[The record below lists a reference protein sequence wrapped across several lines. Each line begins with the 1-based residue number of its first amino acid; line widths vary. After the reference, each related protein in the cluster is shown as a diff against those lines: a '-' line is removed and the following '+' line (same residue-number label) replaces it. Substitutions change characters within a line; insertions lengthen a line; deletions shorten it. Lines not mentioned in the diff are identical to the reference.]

1 MCNINNSSRLS
12 DREEETIIIWIMNNL
27 TAIKSIN
34 RSCWGNIDT
43 IRGIFV
49 QDTGL
54 DHITEEQFFEIML
67 RMDWFKRSGDYC
79 NVSAKSRAFDHT
91 KDEARSM
98 K

>member
-1 MCNINNSSRLS
+1 MCKIKNSPTLS

-43 IRGIFV
+43 IRGIFI

-54 DHITEEQFFEIML
+54 DHITEEQFSGIML
-67 RMDWFKRSGDYC
+67 RMEWFKRSGDYC
-79 NVSAKSRAFDHT
+79 NVSAKSRAFDCT
-91 KDEARSM
+91 KAEARSM